1 MNHIDQLKE
10 NIRLLK
16 VTLKMEGLNEGYVL
30 NCKADIASYEK
41 RISELE
47 EDNQPTEA
55 KRVLDNDGQPYDA
68 SKLFQ
73 QAQVDGLTEIHK
85 GVWLASGDYRW
96 EHFDDFG
103 SQEHTPSEYQ
113 CSTLWFYTEGKGD
126 YEVNDT
132 DDLDFLLN
140 HPWCI
145 DPVIFPEKEYS
156 RLFICFGAV

>member
-1 MNHIDQLKE
+1 MTHIEQLQE
-10 NIRLLK
+10 NIRKLK
-16 VTLKMEGLNEGYVL
+16 VTLKMAGWNKNYVL
-30 NCKADIASYEK
+30 NCENQIAGYEK

-47 EDNQPTEA
+47 VNDQSTKA

-68 SKLFQ
+68 IKLFQ
-73 QAQVDGLTEIHK
+73 QAQANGLTEIHK
-85 GVWLASGDYRW
+85 GVWLATGDYRW

-113 CSTLWFYTEGKGD
+113 CSTLWFYTKGKGD

-132 DDLDFLLN
+132 DDLEFLLN

-145 DPVIFPEKEYS
+145 DPIIFPENEYS
-156 RLFICFGAV
+156 RLLNCFGAA